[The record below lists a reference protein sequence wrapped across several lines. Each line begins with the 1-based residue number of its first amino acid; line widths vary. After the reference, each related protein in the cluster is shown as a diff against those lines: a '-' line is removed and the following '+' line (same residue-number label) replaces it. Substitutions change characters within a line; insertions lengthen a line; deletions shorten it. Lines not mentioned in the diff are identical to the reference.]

1 MRAFAPLLLLGA
13 IMMCIVGM
21 TYEQP
26 VTAEVSSSATQ
37 PLQANVTET
46 IAITAT
52 WNGQENGTIDLG
64 NLLADN
70 IEKKWEGGDTHE
82 QVHTY
87 SNVPIDLYVRAA
99 GDLQSGSNS
108 ISLDLLK
115 YADYGQNVAK
125 ASFTTSYVKVLSGWG
140 PPSQYQHLTAP
151 VDLFLTVPFA
161 TPPGLYTTTIFHAAV
176 QEGGTAPTTP

>member
-70 IEKKWEGGDTHE
+70 IEKNGKAETLMNKSTH
-82 QVHTY
+82 
-87 SNVPIDLYVRAA
+87 I
-99 GDLQSGSNS
+99 
-108 ISLDLLK
+108 
-115 YADYGQNVAK
+115 
-125 ASFTTSYVKVLSGWG
+125 
-140 PPSQYQHLTAP
+140 
-151 VDLFLTVPFA
+151 
-161 TPPGLYTTTIFHAAV
+161 
-176 QEGGTAPTTP
+176 PTCP